1 MANKYVLQQF
11 FYRRALLFRKSYRWA
26 AMTGMQVELNLKR
39 LQELQSL
46 VLLRDAMGVLQ
57 ELLGGGFQLG
67 SDSFYLLQWFFVA
80 LISMSRRRFV
90 CAMRQA
96 GLQMNALSNAAR
108 ALFRAT
114 SQLAFDSH
122 IEPLTFSTERQQ
134 PASDDGDGERERTV
148 ALKWSAQ
155 LEATLRHQM
164 RERQFLSIDD
174 VRALCERLRRR
185 LPTPRQ
191 ERGSLGTLGLSHAE
205 RHSAR
210 LHERLDSFLAARA
223 VCQRQFEQSVLLL
236 RSLDLAAPVPAKAF
250 SCTTV

>member
-26 AMTGMQVELNLKR
+26 AMTGMQMELNLKR
-39 LQELQSL
+39 LQELPSL
-46 VLLRDAMGVLQ
+46 VLLRDAMIEMQ
-57 ELLGGGFQLG
+57 ELLGGGFQLA
-67 SDSFYLLQWFFVA
+67 SDCFYLLQWFFVA
-80 LISMSRRRFV
+80 LSSMSRRRFV

-114 SQLAFDSH
+114 GQLAFDSH
-122 IEPLTFSTERQQ
+122 IEPLPFATERRQ
-134 PASDDGDGERERTV
+134 PANDDGERERTA
-148 ALKWSAQ
+148 ALKWSAK

-164 RERQFLSIDD
+164 RERQFLSTDD
-174 VRALCERLRRR
+174 VRALCERLRRH

-191 ERGSLGTLGLSHAE
+191 ESGSLGTLGLSHAE

-236 RSLDLAAPVPAKAF
+236 RSLDLAAPVPAKAA
-250 SCTTV
+250 SRTTL